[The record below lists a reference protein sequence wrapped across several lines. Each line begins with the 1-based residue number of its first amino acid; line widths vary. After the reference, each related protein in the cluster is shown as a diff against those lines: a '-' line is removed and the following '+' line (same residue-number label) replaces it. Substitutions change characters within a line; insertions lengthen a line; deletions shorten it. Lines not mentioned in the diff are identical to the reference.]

1 MWDESVGRVE
11 RGEVKDGQS
20 MVLCCR
26 DGSTRNVKI
35 GKLYQF
41 EGLRRVEVESAAL
54 GDLVAVSGFT
64 DLNIGETA
72 CSPDCVEPLPF
83 VKIDE
88 PTVSMLFMVNNSPFA
103 GREGNTSRA
112 ATCVTASSKRSK
124 RTSPCAWRRRIPP
137 IPSRFPAAASCI
149 CPFSSSRC
157 AARTMSS
164 RFPARMSSTKEIDG
178 KRYEPIELLMIE
190 VPDAYV
196 GAVMEKLGG
205 RKAEMINMGTRDTGV
220 THLEFKIPA
229 RGLMGYRQE
238 FLTDT
243 NGNGIMN
250 NVFDDYEPYKGDI
263 PERPQGSLVAHETGE
278 STGYGLWYA
287 QDRGRLFIGPGVEV
301 YEGMIVG
308 VSPKADDIT
317 VNVCKKKHVTNTRA
331 SGSDEALKLT
341 PPTVL
346 SLEQCLEFI
355 KNDELVEV
363 TPKSIRMRKTIL
375 SKEQRMK
382 LASKK
387 K

>member
-1 MWDESVGRVE
+1 M
-11 RGEVKDGQS
+11 
-20 MVLCCR
+20 
-26 DGSTRNVKI
+26 KI

-41 EGLRRVEVESAAL
+41 EGLRRVEVESADL

-103 GREGNTSRA
+103 GREGKYVTSRNLRDRLFKEVETNVA
-112 ATCVTASSKRSK
+112 MRVEETDSPDTFKVSGRGELHLSILIEEMRRQNYEFQVSSPRV
-124 RTSPCAWRRRIPP
+124 IY
-137 IPSRFPAAASCI
+137 
-149 CPFSSSRC
+149 
-157 AARTMSS
+157 
-164 RFPARMSSTKEIDG
+164 KEING

-250 NVFDDYEPYKGDI
+250 NVFDSYEPYKGDI
-263 PERPQGSLVAHETGE
+263 PERPQGSLIAHETGE

-308 VSPKADDIT
+308 VSPKSDDIT

-331 SGSDEALKLT
+331 AGSDEALKLT
-341 PPTVL
+341 PPTIL

-355 KNDELVEV
+355 KEDELVEV
-363 TPKSIRMRKTIL
+363 TPKSIRMRKMIL